1 MEAIQDI
8 ISAVKEQVARDVH
21 VRFAYLFGSQALD
34 KTTALSD
41 IDIAV
46 FLDKGVDPLYYRLK
60 LIETFTRATRKE
72 NIDIVVLNQATPL
85 LKHEV
90 ISAGIVLK
98 EAREERLLFET
109 AVLREYLDLEGLRK
123 VQRSYIRE
131 QIRAGTYFG

>member
-1 MEAIQDI
+1 MQDI
-8 ISAVKEQVARDVH
+8 ISAVKRQVARDVH
-21 VRFAYLFGSQALD
+21 VKFAYLFGSQALD

-46 FLDKGVDPLYYRLK
+46 FLDNGVDPLYYRLK
-60 LIETFTRATRKE
+60 LIETFTRAMRKE

-109 AVLREYLDLEGLRK
+109 AVLREYLDLEPLRK
-123 VQRSYIRE
+123 VQRTYIR
-131 QIRAGTYFG
+131 QQLRVGTYFG